1 MIQELAAKYQRPATQ
16 ILLNWGM
23 SRGYVVIPKA
33 ADLGHMEDNFKA
45 QEFAMEADDVQKIT
59 DTLDEGKQ
67 LFLHTPDVKY
77 NVYA

>member
-1 MIQELAAKYQRPATQ
+1 M
-16 ILLNWGM
+16 
-23 SRGYVVIPKA
+23 
-33 ADLGHMEDNFKA
+33 D
-45 QEFAMEADDVQKIT
+45 ADDVQKIT

>member
-1 MIQELAAKYQRPATQ
+1 
-16 ILLNWGM
+16 M

-33 ADLGHMEDNFKA
+33 SDLGHQEDNWKA
-45 QEFAMEADDVQKIT
+45 QEFGLSEEDVAKIT

-67 LFLHTPDVKY
+67 LFTHTPDQKY